1 MDTKW
6 FFPKIGVLTREN
18 WSQTLAGGNEFE
30 TGNGTLRVVNAS
42 EIDGRMFLDGE
53 RVSARAGGTIDA
65 IDPATAEVFATV
77 ALGDK
82 ADVDAAVASAQAAMG
97 SWAGLAPVRRVRLLN
112 RLAALLRE
120 HSRELAELES
130 LDVGKPLR
138 QAEDDV
144 AAAAAYFEYF
154 AGVADKVFGSSI
166 PLGQGYVDFTLREP
180 LGVSA
185 QIVPWNYPLR
195 LASRGIAPALACGNA
210 VVAKPAAEAGLSII
224 RLAELAVEA
233 GLPPGVFN
241 VVTGGRETGAA
252 LASHAGINHITFT
265 GSVPTGIA
273 IMKAA
278 ADNVVPVTLELG
290 GKSPNIV
297 FADADLERAAASAA
311 TTLMQNSA
319 QTCTAPTRLLLEAP
333 AHDRFV
339 ELLATRIGTI
349 RLGRGLDNPD
359 MGPVVS
365 ERQMQRVLGFIAAG
379 LKDGARAV
387 AGGRRADGAGR
398 NRGFFIEPTLLDQ
411 VAPGTE
417 LGQEEIFGPVLTVTT
432 FGSVDEAIAVAN
444 GTPYGLVTGVWT
456 RDLSRALTV
465 AMAVKSGQV
474 RVNSYS
480 VEGSIGLPFGGYK
493 RSGFGREQGVEALA
507 NYTQVK
513 NVMINFG

>member
-1 MDTKW
+1 MA
-6 FFPKIGVLTREN
+6 V
-18 WSQTLAGGNEFE
+18 
-30 TGNGTLRVVNAS
+30 
-42 EIDGRMFLDGE
+42 DGRMFLNGE
-53 RVSARAGGTIDA
+53 RVWARASATIDA
-65 IDPATAEVFATV
+65 IDPATAEVFAKV
-77 ALGDK
+77 ASGDK

-97 SWAGLAPVRRVRLLN
+97 GWAALPPVRRVRILN
-112 RLAALLRE
+112 RLASLLRE
-120 HSRELAELES
+120 HTGELAELES

-144 AAAAAYFEYF
+144 AAAAGYFEYF

-166 PLGQGYVDFTLREP
+166 PLGTGFVDFTLREP

-195 LASRGIAPALACGNA
+195 LASRGIAPALACGNG
-210 VVAKPAAEAGLSII
+210 VVAKPAAEAGLSVV

-233 GLPPGVFN
+233 GVPPGVFN
-241 VVTGGRETGAA
+241 VVTGGRDTGAA
-252 LASHAGINHITFT
+252 LASHPGINHITFT
-265 GSVPTGIA
+265 GSVATGIA

-278 ADNVVPVTLELG
+278 ADHVVPVTLELG

-319 QTCTAPTRLLLEAP
+319 QTCTAPTRLLVEAA

-339 ELLATRIGTI
+339 EVLAQRIRAI
-349 RLGRGLDNPD
+349 RLGRGRDNPD

-365 ERQMQRVLGFIAAG
+365 DRQMQRVLGYIASGAR
-379 LKDGARAV
+379 DGATAV
-387 AGGRRADGAGR
+387 TGGRRADGAGLAH
-398 NRGFFIEPTLLDQ
+398 GYFIEPTLLDR
-411 VAPGTE
+411 VAPGTTLE
-417 LGQEEIFGPVLTVTT
+417 QEEIFGPVLTVTT
-432 FGSVDEAIAVAN
+432 FASVEEAIALAN

-465 AMAVKSGQV
+465 ATAVKSGQV

-507 NYTQVK
+507 NYTQIK
-513 NVMINFG
+513 NVMISFG

>member
-1 MDTKW
+1 VQAT
-6 FFPKIGVLTREN
+6 
-18 WSQTLAGGNEFE
+18 
-30 TGNGTLRVVNAS
+30 
-42 EIDGRMFLDGE
+42 EIDGRMFLNGE
-53 RVSARAGGTIDA
+53 RVWAGAGATIDA
-65 IDPATAEVFATV
+65 LDPATAEVFAKV
-77 ALGDK
+77 ALGES
-82 ADVDAAVASAQAAMG
+82 ADVAAAVASARAASAG
-97 SWAGLAPVRRVRLLN
+97 WAGLPPVRRVRLLN
-112 RLAALLRE
+112 RIAGLLRQ
-120 HSRELAELES
+120 HSREFAELES

-144 AAAAAYFEYF
+144 GAAAGYFEYF

-166 PLGQGYVDFTLREP
+166 PLGSGFVDFTLREP

-210 VVAKPAAEAGLSII
+210 VVAKPAAEAGLSVV
-224 RLAELAVEA
+224 RLAELAAEA

-252 LASHAGINHITFT
+252 LASHPGINHITFT

-297 FADADLERAAASAA
+297 FDDADLERAVASAA

-319 QTCTAPTRLLLEAP
+319 QTCTAPTRLLLEAA

-339 ELLATRIGTI
+339 ELLAQRIGRI

-365 ERQMQRVLGFIAAG
+365 ERQMQRVLGYIASGA
-379 LKDGARAV
+379 KDGATAV
-387 AGGRRADGAGR
+387 TGGRRADGAGLG
-398 NRGFFIEPTLLDQ
+398 RGYFIEPTLLDR
-411 VAPGTE
+411 VKPGTVLE
-417 LGQEEIFGPVLTVTT
+417 QEEIFGPVLTVTT
-432 FGSVDEAIAVAN
+432 FTSVEQAISLAN
-444 GTPYGLVTGVWT
+444 GTPYGLVSGVWT
-456 RDLSRALTV
+456 RDLSKALTV
-465 AMAVKSGQV
+465 ASAMKSGQV

>member
-1 MDTKW
+1 VKAT
-6 FFPKIGVLTREN
+6 
-18 WSQTLAGGNEFE
+18 
-30 TGNGTLRVVNAS
+30 
-42 EIDGRMFLDGE
+42 EIDGRMFLNGE
-53 RVSARAGGTIDA
+53 RVWARSGATFDA
-65 IDPATAEVFATV
+65 IDPATAEVFAKV

-82 ADVDAAVASAQAAMG
+82 ADVDTAVASAQAAMG
-97 SWAGLAPVRRVRLLN
+97 EWAGLPPVRRVRLLN
-112 RLAALLRE
+112 RLAGLLRE
-120 HSRELAELES
+120 RSREFAELES
-130 LDVGKPLR
+130 VDVGKPLR
-138 QAEDDV
+138 QAEDDI
-144 AAAAAYFEYF
+144 AAAASYFEYF

-166 PLGQGYVDFTLREP
+166 PLGKGFVDFTLREP

-210 VVAKPAAEAGLSII
+210 VVAKPAADAGLSVIK
-224 RLAELAVEA
+224 LAELAIEA
-233 GLPPGVFN
+233 GLPAGVIN
-241 VVTGGRETGAA
+241 AVTGGRETGAA
-252 LASHAGINHITFT
+252 LASHPGINHIAFT

-290 GKSPNIV
+290 GKSANIV

-319 QTCTAPTRLLLEAP
+319 QTCTAPTRLLLEES

-339 ELLATRIGTI
+339 ELLSSRIKKI
-349 RLGRGLDNPD
+349 RMGRGLDNPD

-365 ERQMQRVLGFIAAG
+365 ERQMQRVLGYIEAG
-379 LKDGARAV
+379 AGDGATALT
-387 AGGRRADGAGR
+387 GGRRADTPGLAAGY
-398 NRGFFIEPTLLDQ
+398 FIEPTLLDS
-411 VAPGTE
+411 VARGTVLE
-417 LGQEEIFGPVLTVTT
+417 QEEIFGPVLTVTT
-432 FGSVDEAIAVAN
+432 FRSVEEAIAIAN

-456 RDLSRALTV
+456 RELSKALTV
-465 AMAVKSGQV
+465 ATAVKSGQV

-480 VEGSIGLPFGGYK
+480 VEGSIGLPFGGYR

>member
-1 MDTKW
+1 VKAT
-6 FFPKIGVLTREN
+6 
-18 WSQTLAGGNEFE
+18 
-30 TGNGTLRVVNAS
+30 
-42 EIDGRMFLDGE
+42 EIDGRMFLNGE
-53 RVSARAGGTIDA
+53 RVWARSGATFDA
-65 IDPATAEVFATV
+65 VDPATAGVLANV

-82 ADVDAAVASAQAAMG
+82 ADVDMAVASAGAAMG
-97 SWAGLAPVRRVRLLN
+97 GWAGLPPVRRVRLLN
-112 RLAALLRE
+112 RLAGLLRE
-120 HSRELAELES
+120 RSREFAELES

-144 AAAAAYFEYF
+144 AAAASYFEYF

-166 PLGQGYVDFTLREP
+166 PLGKGFVDFTLREP

-210 VVAKPAAEAGLSII
+210 VVAKPAADAGLSVIH
-224 RLAELAVEA
+224 LAELAIEA
-233 GLPPGVFN
+233 GLPAGVFN

-252 LASHAGINHITFT
+252 LASHPGINHITFT

-290 GKSPNIV
+290 GKSANIV

-319 QTCTAPTRLLLEAP
+319 QTCTAPTRLLLEES

-339 ELLATRIGTI
+339 ELLSSRIKKI
-349 RLGRGLDNPD
+349 RMGRGLDNPD

-365 ERQMQRVLGFIAAG
+365 ERQMQRVLGYIQAG
-379 LKDGARAV
+379 AGDGATALT
-387 AGGRRADGAGR
+387 GGRRADTPELAAGY
-398 NRGFFIEPTLLDQ
+398 FIEPTLLDG
-411 VAPGTE
+411 VTRGAVLE
-417 LGQEEIFGPVLTVTT
+417 QEEIFGPVLTVTT
-432 FGSVDEAIAVAN
+432 IASVEEAITVAN

-456 RDLSRALTV
+456 RDLSKALTV
-465 AMAVKSGQV
+465 ATAVKSGQV

-513 NVMINFG
+513 NVMISFG

>member
-1 MDTKW
+1 VKTTA
-6 FFPKIGVLTREN
+6 V
-18 WSQTLAGGNEFE
+18 
-30 TGNGTLRVVNAS
+30 
-42 EIDGRMFLDGE
+42 DGRMFINGE
-53 RVSARAGGTIDA
+53 RAWARSGATFDA
-65 IDPATAEVFATV
+65 IDPATAEVFAAV
-77 ALGDK
+77 ALGEK
-82 ADVDAAVASAQAAMG
+82 GDVDSAVGAARAAVERG
-97 SWAGLAPVRRVRLLN
+97 WAGLPPVRRVRILN
-112 RLAALLRE
+112 RLAGLLRE
-120 HSRELAELES
+120 RSREFAELES

-144 AAAAAYFEYF
+144 AAAAGYFEFF

-166 PLGQGYVDFTLREP
+166 PLGKGFVDFTLAEP

-195 LASRGIAPALACGNA
+195 IASRGIAPALACGNA
-210 VVAKPAAEAGLSII
+210 VVAKPAAEAGLSVI
-224 RLAELAVEA
+224 RLADLALEA
-233 GLPPGVFN
+233 GLPPGVLN
-241 VVTGGRETGAA
+241 VATGGRETGAA
-252 LASHAGINHITFT
+252 LASHEGINHITFT

-319 QTCTAPTRLLLEAP
+319 QTCTAPTRLLLEDS

-339 ELLATRIGTI
+339 ELLARRIGTI
-349 RLGRGLDNPD
+349 RMGRGLDNPD

-365 ERQMQRVLGFIAAG
+365 ERQMQRVLGYIAAG
-379 LKDGARAV
+379 TKDGATALT
-387 AGGRRADGAGR
+387 GGRRSDAADLA
-398 NRGFFIEPTLLDQ
+398 RGYFIEPTLLDR
-411 VAPGTE
+411 VTRGTTLE
-417 LGQEEIFGPVLTVTT
+417 QEEIFGPVLTVTT
-432 FGSVDEAIAVAN
+432 FGSIDEAIAIAN
-444 GTPYGLVTGVWT
+444 GTPYGLVTGIWT
-456 RDLSRALTV
+456 RDLGKAFTLAT
-465 AMAVKSGQV
+465 AIKSGQV
-474 RVNSYS
+474 RINSYS

>member
-1 MDTKW
+1 M
-6 FFPKIGVLTREN
+6 FV
-18 WSQTLAGGNEFE
+18 
-30 TGNGTLRVVNAS
+30 NGQRSWAS
-42 EIDGRMFLDGE
+42 SGSTF
-53 RVSARAGGTIDA
+53 DA
-65 IDPATAEVFATV
+65 IDPATGELFTSV
-77 ALGDK
+77 ALADNR
-82 ADVDAAVASAQAAMG
+82 DVDAAVTAARTAVEAG
-97 SWAGLAPVRRVRLLN
+97 WAGLQPVRRVRILN
-112 RLAALLRE
+112 RLGALLRDRAVE
-120 HSRELAELES
+120 IAQLES

-144 AAAAAYFEYF
+144 AAAAGYFEFF

-166 PLGQGYVDFTLREP
+166 PLGTGFVDFTLREP

-210 VVAKPAAEAGLSII
+210 VVAKPAAEAGLSIV
-224 RLAELAVEA
+224 RLAELATEA

-252 LASHAGINHITFT
+252 LAAHPGINHITFT

-297 FADADLERAAASAA
+297 FADADLERAAASSA
-311 TTLMQNSA
+311 TTLAQNSA
-319 QTCTAPTRLLLEAP
+319 QTCTAPTRLLLESA

-339 ELLATRIGTI
+339 DLLAQRIRSI

-365 ERQMQRVLGFIAAG
+365 ERQMRRVLGFLEGGI
-379 LKDGARAV
+379 KDGATAV
-387 AGGRRADGAGR
+387 TGGGRSTIPELA
-398 NRGFFIEPTLLDQ
+398 RGYFIEPTLLDG
-411 VAPGTE
+411 VARGSVLE
-417 LGQEEIFGPVLTVTT
+417 QEEIFGPVLTVTT
-432 FGSVDEAIAVAN
+432 FDSVDDAIAIAN
-444 GTPYGLVTGVWT
+444 GTPYGLVTGIWT
-456 RDLSRALTV
+456 KDLGKALLV
-465 AMAVKSGQV
+465 ATAVKSGQV
-474 RVNSYS
+474 RVNAYS

>member
-1 MDTKW
+1 M
-6 FFPKIGVLTREN
+6 N
-18 WSQTLAGGNEFE
+18 SGGTVGYRCESDMKA
-30 TGNGTLRVVNAS
+30 TA
-42 EIDGRMFLDGE
+42 IDGRMFLNGE
-53 RVSARAGGTIDA
+53 RVSARSGATFDA
-65 IDPATAEVFATV
+65 IDPATADAFTKV
-77 ALGDK
+77 ALGDTT
-82 ADVDAAVASAQAAMG
+82 DVGAAVSSAQAAMG
-97 SWAGLAPVRRVRLLN
+97 GWAGLPPVRRVRILN
-112 RLAALLRE
+112 RVAGLLRE
-120 HSRELAELES
+120 HSGELAELES

-144 AAAAAYFEYF
+144 GAAAGYFEYF

-166 PLGQGYVDFTLREP
+166 PLGSGFVDFTLREP
-180 LGVSA
+180 LGLSA

-210 VVAKPAAEAGLSII
+210 VVAKPAAEAGLSIV
-224 RLAELAVEA
+224 RLAEMATEA
-233 GLPPGVFN
+233 GVPPGVFN

-319 QTCTAPTRLLLEAP
+319 QTCTAPTRLLLEAS

-339 ELLATRIGTI
+339 ELLAQRIGKI

-365 ERQMQRVLGFIAAG
+365 ERQMQRVLGYIASG
-379 LKDGARAV
+379 TKDGATAL
-387 AGGRRADGAGR
+387 AGGRRASAAGLA
-398 NRGFFIEPTLLDQ
+398 RGYFIEPTLLDH
-411 VAPGTE
+411 VAPGTVLE
-417 LGQEEIFGPVLTVTT
+417 QEEIFGPVLTITS
-432 FGSVDEAIAVAN
+432 FASVEEAIVLAN
-444 GTPYGLVTGVWT
+444 GTPYGLVTGIWT
-456 RDLSRALTV
+456 RDLSKALTV
-465 AMAVKSGQV
+465 STAVKSGQV
-474 RVNSYS
+474 RINSYS

>member
-1 MDTKW
+1 MA
-6 FFPKIGVLTREN
+6 V
-18 WSQTLAGGNEFE
+18 
-30 TGNGTLRVVNAS
+30 
-42 EIDGRMFLDGE
+42 DGRMFLNGE
-53 RVSARAGGTIDA
+53 RVWARAGATFDA
-65 IDPATAEVFATV
+65 IDPATAQVFSNIAQ
-77 ALGDK
+77 GDK
-82 ADVDAAVASAQAAMG
+82 ADVDAAVASAQSAMG
-97 SWAGLAPVRRVRLLN
+97 GWAVLPPVRRVRVLN
-112 RLAALLRE
+112 RLASLLRE
-120 HSRELAELES
+120 HSRGFAELES

-144 AAAAAYFEYF
+144 NAAAGYFEFF
-154 AGVADKVFGSSI
+154 AGVADKVFGSTI
-166 PLGQGYVDFTLREP
+166 PLGKGFVDFTLREP

-210 VVAKPAAEAGLSII
+210 VVAKPAAEAGLSVV
-224 RLAELAVEA
+224 RLAQLAVDA

-241 VVTGGRETGAA
+241 VVTGGRDTGAA
-252 LASHAGINHITFT
+252 LASHPGINHITFT

-319 QTCTAPTRLLLEAP
+319 QTCTAPTRLLVEAS
-333 AHDRFV
+333 AHDHFV
-339 ELLATRIGTI
+339 ELLAQRIRAI

-365 ERQMQRVLGFIAAG
+365 ERQMQRVLGYIASG
-379 LKDGARAV
+379 SRDGATAV
-387 AGGRRADGAGR
+387 TGGRRADGAGLA
-398 NRGFFIEPTLLDQ
+398 RGYFIEPTLLDS
-411 VAPGTE
+411 VAPGTALE
-417 LGQEEIFGPVLTVTT
+417 QEEIFGPVLTVTT
-432 FGSVDEAIAVAN
+432 FASVEEAIALAN

-456 RDLSRALTV
+456 RDLSRALNV
-465 AMAVKSGQV
+465 ATAVKSGQV

-507 NYTQVK
+507 NYTQIK

>member
-1 MDTKW
+1 VKTTA
-6 FFPKIGVLTREN
+6 V
-18 WSQTLAGGNEFE
+18 
-30 TGNGTLRVVNAS
+30 
-42 EIDGRMFLDGE
+42 DGRMFINGE
-53 RVSARAGGTIDA
+53 RAWARSGATFAA
-65 IDPATAEVFATV
+65 IDPATAEAFATV
-77 ALGDK
+77 AQGDK
-82 ADVDAAVASAQAAMG
+82 GDVDNAVRAARAAFDG
-97 SWAGLAPVRRVRLLN
+97 GWAGLPPVRRVRILN
-112 RLAALLRE
+112 RLAGLLRE
-120 HSRELAELES
+120 RSREFAELES

-144 AAAAAYFEYF
+144 AAAAGYFEFF

-166 PLGQGYVDFTLREP
+166 PLGAGFVDFTLREP

-195 LASRGIAPALACGNA
+195 LASRGIAPALAVGNA
-210 VVAKPAAEAGLSII
+210 VVAKPAAEAGLSVIK
-224 RLAELAVEA
+224 LAELAIEA
-233 GLPPGVFN
+233 GLPAGVFN

-252 LASHAGINHITFT
+252 LSSHPGINHITFT

-290 GKSPNIV
+290 GKSANLV

-319 QTCTAPTRLLLEAP
+319 QTCTAPTRLLLEES

-339 ELLATRIGTI
+339 EVLSTRIRKI

-365 ERQMQRVLGFIAAG
+365 ERQMQRVLGYIDAG
-379 LKDGARAV
+379 AGDGATALT
-387 AGGRRADGAGR
+387 GGRRADSPELAAGY
-398 NRGFFIEPTLLDQ
+398 FIEPTLLDR
-411 VAPGTE
+411 VGPGTVLE
-417 LGQEEIFGPVLTVTT
+417 QEEIFGPVLTVTT
-432 FGSVDEAIAVAN
+432 FRSIDEAIAIAN

-456 RDLSRALTV
+456 RDLSKALTV
-465 AMAVKSGQV
+465 ATAVKSGQV
-474 RVNSYS
+474 RINSYS

-507 NYTQVK
+507 NYTQLK

>member
-1 MDTKW
+1 MFIAGQRT
-6 FFPKIGVLTREN
+6 
-18 WSQTLAGGNEFE
+18 WS
-30 TGNGTLRVVNAS
+30 R
-42 EIDGRMFLDGE
+42 
-53 RVSARAGGTIDA
+53 SAATFDA
-65 IDPATAEVFATV
+65 IDPATGEGFARV

-82 ADVDAAVASAQAAMG
+82 GDVDAAVASARGAFDDG
-97 SWAGLAPVRRVRLLN
+97 WAGLPPVRRVRVLN
-112 RLAALLRE
+112 RLASLLRE
-120 HSRELAELES
+120 RRAEFAALES

-144 AAAAAYFEYF
+144 SAAAGYFEFF

-166 PLGQGYVDFTLREP
+166 PLGQGFVDFTLREP
-180 LGVSA
+180 LGISA

-195 LASRGIAPALACGNA
+195 LASRGIAPALAAGNA
-210 VVAKPAAEAGLSII
+210 VVAKPAAEAGLSIVK
-224 RLAELAVEA
+224 LAELAIEA
-233 GLPPGVFN
+233 GLPAGVFN

-252 LASHAGINHITFT
+252 LASHPGINHITFT

-319 QTCTAPTRLLLEAP
+319 QTCTAPTRLLLEEP

-339 ELLATRIGTI
+339 ELLAKRIGTI

-379 LKDGARAV
+379 ARDGARAV
-387 AGGRRADGAGR
+387 AGGRRADGAGL
-398 NRGFFIEPTLLDQ
+398 NRGYFIEPTLLDQ
-411 VAPGTE
+411 VARGTALE
-417 LGQEEIFGPVLTVTT
+417 QEEIFGPVLTVTT
-432 FGSVDEAIAVAN
+432 FRSVDEAIAVAN
-444 GTPYGLVTGVWT
+444 GTPYGLVTGIWT
-456 RDLSRALTV
+456 RDLSRALMV
-465 AMAVKSGQV
+465 ATAVKSGQV

-507 NYTQVK
+507 NYKQEK
-513 NVMINFG
+513 NVMINLG

>member
-1 MDTKW
+1 MKAT
-6 FFPKIGVLTREN
+6 GV
-18 WSQTLAGGNEFE
+18 
-30 TGNGTLRVVNAS
+30 
-42 EIDGRMFLDGE
+42 DGRMFLNGE
-53 RVSARAGGTIDA
+53 RVGARSGATFDA
-65 IDPATAEVFATV
+65 IDPAMAEGFAKV

-82 ADVDAAVASAQAAMG
+82 ADVDAAIASARAAMDG
-97 SWAGLAPVRRVRLLN
+97 WAGLPPVRRVRLLN
-112 RLAALLRE
+112 RLAGLLRE
-120 HSRELAELES
+120 HSREFAELES

-144 AAAAAYFEYF
+144 AAAAGFFEYF

-166 PLGQGYVDFTLREP
+166 PLGKGFVDFTLREP

-210 VVAKPAAEAGLSII
+210 VVAKPAAEAGLSVI
-224 RLAELAVEA
+224 RLAELSVEA
-233 GLPPGVFN
+233 GLPAGVFN

-252 LASHAGINHITFT
+252 LSSHPGINHITFT

-319 QTCTAPTRLLLEAP
+319 QTCTAPTRLLLEEA

-339 ELLATRIGTI
+339 ELLSSRIKKI
-349 RLGRGLDNPD
+349 RMGRGLDNPD

-365 ERQMQRVLGFIAAG
+365 ERQMQRVLGYIASGAR
-379 LKDGARAV
+379 DGATAV
-387 AGGRRADGAGR
+387 TGGRRADSADLA
-398 NRGFFIEPTLLDQ
+398 RGYFIEPTLLDR
-411 VAPGTE
+411 VARGTALE
-417 LGQEEIFGPVLTVTT
+417 QEEIFGPVLTVTT
-432 FGSVDEAIAVAN
+432 FVSVEEAIAVAN

-456 RDLSRALTV
+456 RDLSKALTV
-465 AMAVKSGQV
+465 ATAVKSGQV
-474 RVNSYS
+474 RINSYS
-480 VEGSIGLPFGGYK
+480 VEGSIGLPFGGYR

-507 NYTQVK
+507 NYTQIK

>member
-1 MDTKW
+1 VKAT
-6 FFPKIGVLTREN
+6 
-18 WSQTLAGGNEFE
+18 A
-30 TGNGTLRVVNAS
+30 A
-42 EIDGRMFLDGE
+42 DGRMFINGE
-53 RVSARAGGTIDA
+53 RVWARAGTTLGA
-65 IDPATAEVFATV
+65 IDPATAEVFARV
-77 ALGDK
+77 AQGDK
-82 ADVDAAVASAQAAMG
+82 ADVDAAVDAARTAFEAG
-97 SWAGLAPVRRVRLLN
+97 WAGLPPVRRVRILN
-112 RLAALLRE
+112 RLAGLLRE
-120 HSRELAELES
+120 HNRELAELES

-144 AAAAAYFEYF
+144 AAAAGYFEFF

-166 PLGQGYVDFTLREP
+166 PLGAGFIDFTLREP

-195 LASRGIAPALACGNA
+195 LASRGIAPALASGNA
-210 VVAKPAAEAGLSII
+210 VVAKPAAEAGLSVI
-224 RLAELAVEA
+224 RLAELAMEA
-233 GLPPGVFN
+233 GLPAGVFS

-252 LASHAGINHITFT
+252 LASHPGINHITFT

-290 GKSPNIV
+290 GKSANIV

-319 QTCTAPTRLLLEAP
+319 QTCTAPTRLLLEES
-333 AHDRFV
+333 AHHRFV
-339 ELLATRIGTI
+339 ELLSSRIKAI

-365 ERQMQRVLGFIAAG
+365 ERQMQRVLGYIAAG
-379 LKDGARAV
+379 ARDGATAV
-387 AGGRRADGAGR
+387 TGGRRADAP
-398 NRGFFIEPTLLDQ
+398 NLARGYFIEPTLLDR
-411 VAPGTE
+411 VARGTVLE
-417 LGQEEIFGPVLTVTT
+417 QEEIFGPVLTVTSFRT
-432 FGSVDEAIAVAN
+432 LEEAIAIAN

-456 RDLSRALTV
+456 RDLSKALTV
-465 AMAVKSGQV
+465 ATAVKSGQV
-474 RVNSYS
+474 RVNRYS

-507 NYTQVK
+507 NYTQIK

>member
-1 MDTKW
+1 MFIAGQRT
-6 FFPKIGVLTREN
+6 
-18 WSQTLAGGNEFE
+18 WSRSAATFE
-30 TGNGTLRVVNAS
+30 
-42 EIDGRMFLDGE
+42 
-53 RVSARAGGTIDA
+53 A
-65 IDPATAEVFATV
+65 IDPATAEGFATV
-77 ALGDK
+77 ASGDK
-82 ADVDAAVASAQAAMG
+82 SDVDAAIAAARAAFEG
-97 SWAGLAPVRRVRLLN
+97 GWAGLPPVRRVRILN
-112 RLAALLRE
+112 QLAGLLRE
-120 HSRELAELES
+120 RRAEFAALES

-144 AAAAAYFEYF
+144 SAAAGYFEFF

-166 PLGQGYVDFTLREP
+166 PLGAGFIDFTLREP
-180 LGVSA
+180 LGISA

-195 LASRGIAPALACGNA
+195 LASRGIAPALACGNT

-224 RLAELAVEA
+224 KLAEVAIEA
-233 GLPPGVFN
+233 GLPAGVLN

-252 LASHAGINHITFT
+252 LAAHPGINHITFT

-290 GKSPNIV
+290 GKSANIV
-297 FADADLERAAASAA
+297 FADADLDRAAASAR

-319 QTCTAPTRLLLEAP
+319 QTCTAPTRLLVEEA

-339 ELLATRIGTI
+339 ELLAPRIASI

-387 AGGRRADGAGR
+387 AGGRRADGAGL

-411 VAPGTE
+411 VAPGTALE
-417 LGQEEIFGPVLTVTT
+417 QEEIFGPVLTVTT

-456 RDLSRALTV
+456 RDLSRALRV
-465 AMAVKSGQV
+465 ATAVKSGQV
-474 RVNSYS
+474 RINSYS

>member
-1 MDTKW
+1 
-6 FFPKIGVLTREN
+6 
-18 WSQTLAGGNEFE
+18 
-30 TGNGTLRVVNAS
+30 
-42 EIDGRMFLDGE
+42 
-53 RVSARAGGTIDA
+53 
-65 IDPATAEVFATV
+65 
-77 ALGDK
+77 
-82 ADVDAAVASAQAAMG
+82 
-97 SWAGLAPVRRVRLLN
+97 LN
-112 RLAALLRE
+112 RLAGLLRE
-120 HSRELAELES
+120 HSREFAELES

-144 AAAAAYFEYF
+144 AAAAGYFDYF

-166 PLGQGYVDFTLREP
+166 PLGNGFVDFTLREP

-210 VVAKPAAEAGLSII
+210 VVAKPAAEAGLSVV

-233 GLPPGVFN
+233 SIPPGVFH

-252 LASHAGINHITFT
+252 LASHPGINHITFT

-319 QTCTAPTRLLLEAP
+319 QTCTAPTRLLLEES

-339 ELLATRIGTI
+339 ELLARRIGTI
-349 RLGRGLDNPD
+349 RMGRGLDNPD

-365 ERQMQRVLGFIAAG
+365 ERQMQRVLGYIAS
-379 LKDGARAV
+379 GAKEGATAV
-387 AGGRRADGAGR
+387 TGGRRADAADLA
-398 NRGFFIEPTLLDQ
+398 RGYFIEPTLLDR
-411 VAPGTE
+411 VAQGTVLE
-417 LGQEEIFGPVLTVTT
+417 QEEIFGPVLTVTT
-432 FGSVDEAIAVAN
+432 FASLEEAIAVAN

-456 RDLSRALTV
+456 RDLSKALTV
-465 AMAVKSGQV
+465 ATAVKSGQV

>member
-1 MDTKW
+1 MQMT
-6 FFPKIGVLTREN
+6 
-18 WSQTLAGGNEFE
+18 A
-30 TGNGTLRVVNAS
+30 
-42 EIDGRMFLDGE
+42 IDGRMFVNGQ
-53 RVSARAGGTIDA
+53 RTWASSGSTFDA
-65 IDPATAEVFATV
+65 IDPATGQAFTTV
-77 ALGDK
+77 ALADRR
-82 ADVDAAVASAQAAMG
+82 DVDAAVAAARDALEAG
-97 SWAGLAPVRRVRLLN
+97 WAGLPPVRRVRILN
-112 RLAALLRE
+112 RVAALVRE
-120 HSRELAELES
+120 RQAELAQLES

-144 AAAAAYFEYF
+144 AAAASYFEFF

-166 PLGQGYVDFTLREP
+166 PLGKGFVDFTLREP

-210 VVAKPAAEAGLSII
+210 VVAKPAAEAGLSIV
-224 RLAELAVEA
+224 RLAELATDA

-252 LASHAGINHITFT
+252 LAAHPGIAHITFT
-265 GSVPTGIA
+265 GSVATGIA

-278 ADNVVPVTLELG
+278 AENVVPVTLELG

-297 FADADLERAAASAA
+297 FADADLERAAASSA
-311 TTLMQNSA
+311 TTLVQNSA
-319 QTCTAPTRLLLEAP
+319 QTCTAPTRLLLESA

-339 ELLATRIGTI
+339 DALAQRIRSI

-365 ERQMQRVLGFIAAG
+365 ERQMQRVLGFLEGGI
-379 LKDGARAV
+379 KDGATAV
-387 AGGRRADGAGR
+387 TGGGRSNEPELA
-398 NRGFFIEPTLLDQ
+398 RGYFIEPTLLDR
-411 VAPGTE
+411 VPRGSVLE
-417 LGQEEIFGPVLTVTT
+417 QEEIFGPVLTVTT
-432 FGSVDEAIAVAN
+432 FDSVDEAIAIAN
-444 GTPYGLVTGVWT
+444 GTPYGLVAGVWT
-456 RDLSRALTV
+456 KDLGKALAV
-465 AMAVKSGQV
+465 ATAVKSGQV
-474 RVNSYS
+474 RVNAYS

>member
-1 MDTKW
+1 
-6 FFPKIGVLTREN
+6 V
-18 WSQTLAGGNEFE
+18 QTIA
-30 TGNGTLRVVNAS
+30 
-42 EIDGRMFLDGE
+42 IDGRMYLYGQRIWASSGSTF
-53 RVSARAGGTIDA
+53 DA
-65 IDPATAEVFATV
+65 IDPATGQVFTAV
-77 ALGDK
+77 ALADRS
-82 ADVDAAVASAQAAMG
+82 DVDAAVAAARG
-97 SWAGLAPVRRVRLLN
+97 AVEAGWGGLPPVRRVRILN
-112 RLAALLRE
+112 RVAALLRE
-120 HSRELAELES
+120 RRDEFAQLES

-144 AAAAAYFEYF
+144 AAAAGFFEFF

-166 PLGQGYVDFTLREP
+166 PLGTGFLDFTLREP

-210 VVAKPAAEAGLSII
+210 VVAKPAAEAGLSIV
-224 RLAELAVEA
+224 RLAELATEA

-252 LASHAGINHITFT
+252 LAAHPGINHITFT

-290 GKSPNIV
+290 GKSANIV

-319 QTCTAPTRLLLEAP
+319 QTCTAPTRLLLETS

-339 ELLATRIGTI
+339 DLLAQRIRSI

-365 ERQMQRVLGFIAAG
+365 ERQMQRVLGFLEG
-379 LKDGARAV
+379 GVKDGATAV
-387 AGGRRADGAGR
+387 TGGGRSRAPELANGY
-398 NRGFFIEPTLLDQ
+398 FIEPTLLDR
-411 VAPGTE
+411 VPRGSKLE
-417 LGQEEIFGPVLTVTT
+417 QEEIFGPVLTVTG
-432 FGSVDEAIAVAN
+432 FDAVDDAIAIAN
-444 GTPYGLVTGVWT
+444 GTPYGLVTGIWT
-456 RDLSRALTV
+456 KDLSKALTV
-465 AMAVKSGQV
+465 ATAVKSGQV
-474 RVNSYS
+474 RVNAYS

-507 NYTQVK
+507 NYTQIK

>member
-1 MDTKW
+1 MKAT
-6 FFPKIGVLTREN
+6 
-18 WSQTLAGGNEFE
+18 A
-30 TGNGTLRVVNAS
+30 
-42 EIDGRMFLDGE
+42 IDGRLFINGE
-53 RVSARAGGTIDA
+53 RAWARSGATLDA
-65 IDPATAEVFATV
+65 VDPATAEVFATV
-77 ALGDK
+77 AQADQS
-82 ADVDAAVASAQAAMG
+82 DVDRALLTARAAFEG
-97 SWAGLAPVRRVRLLN
+97 GWAGLPPVRRVRILN
-112 RLAALLRE
+112 RLAGLLRE
-120 HSRELAELES
+120 RSQEFAELES

-144 AAAAAYFEYF
+144 AAAAGYFEFF

-166 PLGQGYVDFTLREP
+166 PLGRGFLDFTLREP

-210 VVAKPAAEAGLSII
+210 VVAKPAAEAGLSVI
-224 RLAELAVEA
+224 RLAELAVA
-233 GLPPGVFN
+233 SGLPPGVFN

-252 LASHAGINHITFT
+252 LASHPGINHITFT

-290 GKSPNIV
+290 GKSPNII

-319 QTCTAPTRLLLEAP
+319 QTCTAPTRLLLEES

-339 ELLATRIGTI
+339 ELLAQRIGTI
-349 RLGRGLDNPD
+349 RMGRGLDNPD

-365 ERQMQRVLGFIAAG
+365 ERQMNRVLGYLAAG
-379 LKDGARAV
+379 KKDGATAV
-387 AGGRRADGAGR
+387 TGGGRSQARDLA
-398 NRGFFIEPTLLDQ
+398 RGYFIEPTLLDG
-411 VAPGTE
+411 VARGTALE
-417 LGQEEIFGPVLTVTT
+417 QEEIFGPVLTVTT
-432 FGSVDEAIAVAN
+432 FDSLDEAIAIAN

-456 RDLSRALTV
+456 RDLSKALTV
-465 AMAVKSGQV
+465 ATAVKSGQV
-474 RVNSYS
+474 RINAYS

-513 NVMINFG
+513 NVMINFD